1 MWPWRGLKLHREGT
15 SLIKKVETL
24 ESAYHLD
31 CPERLISILI
41 VNYSRCLLTVGS
53 SSYKSTISCCGALD
67 FFLLFLD
74 QLTNF
79 GLHASSLPLGRED
92 FPLLLEMDVLH
103 VKAT

>member
-1 MWPWRGLKLHREGT
+1 VWPWRGLKLHREGT

-24 ESAYHLD
+24 ESTYHLD
-31 CPERLISILI
+31 CPKRLISILI
-41 VNYSRCLLTVGS
+41 VNYSRCLLTLGS
-53 SSYKSTISCCGALD
+53 SSYKYTISCCGALD

-79 GLHASSLPLGRED
+79 VLHASSLPIGHED